1 MKTYR
6 GSLKIAATDDVV
18 DALFDVEDD
27 QLAVSA
33 GGEQLGTWPLREL
46 ELDDTGTEIHLALGG
61 EEVVVNVVDH
71 DGFVAAI
78 TPSKRRGRHARPR
91 RERPSVLLALRPLFR
106 RETWRNLLSL
116 RVMKWVIAS
125 TAVMGVAGLAL
136 FATESF
142 GVILIL
148 LGMAALVIA
157 ALAISEDLTAY
168 GWVPGNMS
176 ETTLVIIGAAAM
188 AIGALLM
195 VVG

>member
-1 MKTYR
+1 MKSYR

-18 DALFDVEDD
+18 DALFDVED
-27 QLAVSA
+27 QHLAVSS
-33 GGEQLGTWPLREL
+33 GGEQLGSWPLHEL
-46 ELDDTGTEIHLALGG
+46 ELDDTGTAIHLELGG

-78 TPSKRRGRHARPR
+78 TPAKRRGRHARPR
-91 RERPSVLLALRPLFR
+91 RERRNVLHALRPLFSR
-106 RETWRNLLSL
+106 ATWRNWLSL
-116 RVMKWVIAS
+116 RVLKWVIAC

-188 AIGALLM
+188 AVGALLM

>member
-1 MKTYR
+1 M
-6 GSLKIAATDDVV
+6 L
-18 DALFDVEDD
+18 
-27 QLAVSA
+27 
-33 GGEQLGTWPLREL
+33 
-46 ELDDTGTEIHLALGG
+46 H
-61 EEVVVNVVDH
+61 
-71 DGFVAAI
+71 
-78 TPSKRRGRHARPR
+78 
-91 RERPSVLLALRPLFR
+91 ALRPLFSR
-106 RETWRNLLSL
+106 ATWRNWLSL
-116 RVMKWVIAS
+116 RVLKWVIAC

-148 LGMAALVIA
+148 LGMAALVVA

-188 AIGALLM
+188 AVGALLM